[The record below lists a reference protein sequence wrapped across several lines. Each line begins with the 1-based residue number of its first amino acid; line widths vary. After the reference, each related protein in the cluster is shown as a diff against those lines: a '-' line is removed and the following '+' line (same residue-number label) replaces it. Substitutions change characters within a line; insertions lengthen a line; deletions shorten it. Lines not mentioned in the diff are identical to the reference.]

1 MNPRRLA
8 ETLVQ
13 YRGGPADH
21 RSLDPDQGRE
31 RGLGLPNNF
40 NPANAHL
47 LIGFAHSVKDVAGAL
62 MMRPDGL
69 FHVIKNTETGKYYK
83 TFEVPKKRGG
93 TRPIDKPLRGLAMA
107 QERFAAVLLEVY
119 NPKSFV
125 HGYVR
130 GRSFLSNAQYHQKQ
144 RWILNIDIEDFFGS
158 IGFARVRGLFMSKLF
173 GYNDR
178 VATIL
183 ARICTYQDRLPQGA
197 KTSPI
202 LANLI
207 AHNLD
212 KELISLAAK
221 ENLRFSRYAD
231 DITFSS
237 SSKKIPRSLIKGW
250 EPEYGDRVVE
260 LGERLEEAFRTSSFQ
275 INRDK
280 TRIQL
285 FDERQVVTGLI
296 VNQYP
301 NVWRKDIKRL
311 RMKLYSAKNYGMEQA
326 ASLWI
331 GAGSKSD
338 AFWSHV
344 EGWLGYIKQV
354 RGEGDPVLSKLC
366 KQAMEANPNS
376 SDWIKEHAHMIH
388 EFDLFLSHASE
399 DKPRVR
405 KLHDK
410 LVGLGVKVFFDESSI
425 SWGDSIVEQ
434 INIGLM
440 KSNFFV
446 PFLSNTFAE
455 KGWTNKEL
463 NSAIS
468 ININRKGRIL
478 PICDHDFHVGQNYPL
493 LADILYESWPS
504 PDADE
509 EAKLSEMAD
518 KLLAAA
524 EKAKHSQ

>member
-1 MNPRRLA
+1 
-8 ETLVQ
+8 
-13 YRGGPADH
+13 
-21 RSLDPDQGRE
+21 
-31 RGLGLPNNF
+31 
-40 NPANAHL
+40 
-47 LIGFAHSVKDVAGAL
+47 

-69 FHVIKNTETGKYYK
+69 FHVLKNTETGKYYK
-83 TFEVPKKRGG
+83 TFEIPKKRGD
-93 TRPIDKPLRGLAMA
+93 TRSIDKPLGGLAMA

-119 NPKSFV
+119 NPKPFV

-158 IGFARVRGLFMSKLF
+158 IGFARVRGLFMSTLF

-183 ARICTYQDRLPQGA
+183 ARICTYQNRLPQGA
-197 KTSPI
+197 KTSPT

-237 SSKKIPRSLIKGW
+237 SSKKIRTSLIKEW
-250 EPEYGDRVVE
+250 EPEYGEREVE
-260 LGERLEEAFRTSSFQ
+260 LGKRLEEAFRASSFN

-285 FDERQVVTGLI
+285 FGERQVVTGLI
-296 VNQYP
+296 VNQSP
-301 NVWRKDIKRL
+301 NVWRKDVKRL
-311 RMKLYSAKNYGMEQA
+311 RMKLYSAKKYGLDQA
-326 ASLWI
+326 AELWI
-331 GAGSKSD
+331 GPRAKPE
-338 AFWSHV
+338 AFWAHV

-354 RGEGDPVLSKLC
+354 RGEGDAVLSKLC
-366 KQAMEANPNS
+366 KQAIEANPNS
-376 SDWIKEHAHMIH
+376 SDWIQEHAYMMH

-405 KLHDK
+405 KLYEK
-410 LVGLGVKVFFDESSI
+410 LVGLDVKVFFDESSI
-425 SWGDSIVEQ
+425 TWGDSIVDQ

-446 PFLSNTFAE
+446 PFLSSTFAA

-493 LADILYESWPS
+493 LADILYESWPG

-509 EAKLSEMAD
+509 EAKLNEIAD

-524 EKAKHSQ
+524 ERAKHPQ

>member
-1 MNPRRLA
+1 
-8 ETLVQ
+8 
-13 YRGGPADH
+13 
-21 RSLDPDQGRE
+21 
-31 RGLGLPNNF
+31 
-40 NPANAHL
+40 
-47 LIGFAHSVKDVAGAL
+47 
-62 MMRPDGL
+62 
-69 FHVIKNTETGKYYK
+69 
-83 TFEVPKKRGG
+83 
-93 TRPIDKPLRGLAMA
+93 MA

-119 NPKSFV
+119 NPKPFV
-125 HGYVR
+125 HGYVS
-130 GRSFLSNAQYHQKQ
+130 GRSFLSNAQYHQRQ

-158 IGFARVRGLFMSKLF
+158 IGFARIRGIFMSKLF

-197 KTSPI
+197 KTSPA

-212 KELISLAAK
+212 KELIALAAK

-237 SSKKIPRSLIKGW
+237 SSKRIPRTLIKAW

-260 LGERLEEAFRTSSFQ
+260 LGERLEEAFRGSSFQ

-280 TRIQL
+280 TRVQL
-285 FDERQVVTGLI
+285 FGERQVVTGLI
-296 VNQYP
+296 VNQCP
-301 NVWRKDIKRL
+301 NVWRKDVKRL
-311 RMKLYSAKNYGMEQA
+311 RMKLYSAKKYGLEQA

-331 GAGSKSD
+331 GLDAKPE

-366 KQAMEANPNS
+366 KQAMEANPKS
-376 SDWIKEHAHMIH
+376 SDWIQEHAHMIH
-388 EFDLFLSHASE
+388 QFDLFLSHASE
-399 DKPRVR
+399 DKPRVK

-410 LVGLGVKVFFDESSI
+410 LVVLGVKVFFDQSSI

-455 KGWTNKEL
+455 KGWTNREL

-478 PICDHDFHVGQNYPL
+478 PICDHDFHVGRNYPL
-493 LADILYESWPS
+493 LADILYESWPG

-509 EAKLSEMAD
+509 EAKLNEIAD